1 MDPSDH
7 DLARAAAD
15 GSRDAGAEL
24 FRRHW
29 PQARRIARAVVGRD
43 ALADDVAQ
51 EAMVV
56 AFASIRRYR
65 GDGEFA
71 GWLRRIVVR
80 RALNALRAERRLV
93 PLDAAAEVAVDDT
106 PVLADPALR
115 EAVAQL
121 PDEQRIAL
129 ALRYGAGLTPTEIA
143 AATGLAVGTVNSRL
157 GRALTRLRATL
168 ETHHV

>member
-1 MDPSDH
+1 MEPSDH
-7 DLARAAAD
+7 DLARAAAA

-29 PQARRIARAVVGRD
+29 PQARRVARAVVGRD

-51 EAMVV
+51 EAMVT

-71 GWLRRIVVR
+71 GWLRRIVVT

-93 PLDAAAEVAVDDT
+93 SLDAAADMPVDDA
-106 PVLADPALR
+106 PHLADPALR
-115 EAVAQL
+115 DAVAAL
-121 PDEQRIAL
+121 PGDQRIAV

-143 AATGLAVGTVNSRL
+143 QATGVAVGTVNSRL
-157 GRALTRLRATL
+157 GRALARLRATL
-168 ETHHV
+168 ETADV